1 MTRTGWVCACVAAVM
16 LLCTPVHSQS
26 PASVATRVGIVWWPA
41 DPSDAVKALK
51 SDMEDCLTA
60 RIRDIAPEIIVVRQ
74 STIRDALFPLLEPA
88 TQPATEEAFA
98 AMLARKEVRERL
110 SHHGLRYLIAFT
122 GDTLKA
128 KPGGFVLCGAGYGG
142 GGCLGF
148 AWRDE
153 STSLDAALWS
163 LEEGVTVQRRESANA
178 EGVSVMPALIFP
190 VPILAR
196 TQTSACSE
204 LGTRL
209 AVAIQQTV
217 AAQPG
222 DR

>member
-1 MTRTGWVCACVAAVM
+1 MTLAGWARACVAAV
-16 LLCTPVHSQS
+16 LLACLPAHSQS

-110 SHHGLRYLIAFT
+110 SRHGLRYLVAFT

-128 KPGGFVLCGAGYGG
+128 KPDGFVLCGAGYGG

-148 AWRDE
+148 AWRNE
-153 STSLDAALWS
+153 NTALDAALWS
-163 LEEGVTVQRRESANA
+163 LEEGAAVQRREGAKA
-178 EGVSVMPALIFP
+178 EGVSVMPAFIFP
-190 VPILAR
+190 LPILAR
-196 TQTSACSE
+196 TQTAACHE

-209 AVAIQQTV
+209 AVAIRQIA
-217 AAQPG
+217 AAQPV

>member
-1 MTRTGWVCACVAAVM
+1 VAI
-16 LLCTPVHSQS
+16 
-26 PASVATRVGIVWWPA
+26 RVGIVWWPA
-41 DPSDAVKALK
+41 DPSDAVEALK

-110 SHHGLRYLIAFT
+110 SRHGLRYLVAFT
-122 GDTLKA
+122 GDTLKT

-148 AWRDE
+148 AWRNE
-153 STSLDAALWS
+153 NTALDAALWS
-163 LEEGVTVQRRESANA
+163 LEEGVAVQLREGAKA
-178 EGVSVMPALIFP
+178 EGVSVMPAFIFP

-196 TQTSACSE
+196 TQTAACHE

-209 AVAIQQTV
+209 AVAIRQIA

-222 DR
+222 ER

>member
-1 MTRTGWVCACVAAVM
+1 MTRAGLARACLAAVL
-16 LLCTPVHSQS
+16 LLCMPVHAQS
-26 PASVATRVGIVWWPA
+26 PASAATRVGIVWWPA
-41 DPSDAVKALK
+41 DPGDAVNALK
-51 SDMEDCLTA
+51 SDMEDCLGA
-60 RIRDIAPEIIVVRQ
+60 RIREIAPEIIVVRQ
-74 STIRDALFPLLEPA
+74 GTIRDALFPLLEPA
-88 TQPATEEAFA
+88 TQPATEAAFA

-110 SHHGLRYLIAFT
+110 SRHGLRYLVAFT
-122 GDTLKA
+122 GETSKA

-163 LEEGVTVQRRESANA
+163 LEESVAVQRREGAKA

-196 TQTSACSE
+196 TQKAACSE

-209 AVAIQQTV
+209 ALAIRQ
-217 AAQPG
+217 AAAAPPG